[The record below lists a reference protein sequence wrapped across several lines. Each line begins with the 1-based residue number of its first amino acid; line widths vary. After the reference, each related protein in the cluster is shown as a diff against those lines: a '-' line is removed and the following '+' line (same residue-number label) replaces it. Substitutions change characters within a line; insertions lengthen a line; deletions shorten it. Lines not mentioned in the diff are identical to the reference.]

1 METEMNFASME
12 AEQSLLG
19 GLLLE
24 NAAFAKI
31 GSLKAEMFANHQHKI
46 LFDTLSAMLAN
57 HEPADIVTVGEKLEQ
72 RGALETVG
80 GMDYLVTLAQHT
92 PSAANIARYAQIVRD
107 RYGMRELLGAGQQIA
122 EMRNDDLTLP
132 EMQAKAVELVAQAS
146 RATQGASKVKFAGE
160 IVQDLIAYYDQ
171 IMQMPNGA
179 MLGFSTGLKA
189 LDATTQGLRRGDL
202 SVIGGRPSMGKS
214 ILAENIARHNAK
226 KGLAVRIQSYEMG
239 AKDLAIR
246 GCAADKEVDYGN
258 ARRGRMTAGEVDL
271 LNDYINELS
280 GWNLSVDSES
290 LNIDE
295 LVAECRIQKQQHGLD
310 LLVVD
315 HIHLMPLQDVRNEV
329 RELDEITA
337 KLKRL
342 AIELDI
348 HVIAVAQLNR
358 GKEKALET
366 RPTMSDIRGSG
377 GIEQNANLV
386 IFPYRPAYYDNSE
399 NPTKAELILAKNRD
413 GMRGTLHIGFRGEYQ
428 KFTNDFDPLAAPQN
442 LDEQAQRESV
452 YDI

>member
-1 METEMNFASME
+1 MNFASME

-24 NAAFAKI
+24 NAAFAKV

-80 GMDYLVTLAQHT
+80 GMDYLITLAQHT
-92 PSAANIARYAQIVRD
+92 PSAANIARYAQIIRE

-132 EMQAKAVELVAQAS
+132 EMQAKAVELVAAAS
-146 RATQGASKVKFAGE
+146 RATQGASKAKFAGE

-315 HIHLMPLQDVRNEV
+315 HIHLMPLQDARNEV

-358 GKEKALET
+358 GKEKAAET

>member
-1 METEMNFASME
+1 MNFASME

-24 NAAFAKI
+24 NAAFAKV

>member
-1 METEMNFASME
+1 MNFASME

-24 NAAFAKI
+24 NAAFAKV

-46 LFDTLSAMLAN
+46 LFGTMAAMLAN

>member
-1 METEMNFASME
+1 MNFASME

-80 GMDYLVTLAQHT
+80 GMDYLVTLVQHT
-92 PSAANIARYAQIVRD
+92 PSAANIARYAQLVRD

-366 RPTMSDIRGSG
+366 RPTMSAIRGSG

-386 IFPYRPAYYDNSE
+386 IFPYRPAYYDNTE

>member
-1 METEMNFASME
+1 MNFASME

-46 LFDTLSAMLAN
+46 LFGTMAAMLAN

-80 GMDYLVTLAQHT
+80 GMDYLITLVQHT

>member
-1 METEMNFASME
+1 MNFASME

-386 IFPYRPAYYDNSE
+386 IFPYRPAYYDNTE

>member
-1 METEMNFASME
+1 MNFASME

-132 EMQAKAVELVAQAS
+132 EMQAKAVELVAAAS
-146 RATQGASKVKFAGE
+146 RATQGASKAKFAGE

-258 ARRGRMTAGEVDL
+258 ARRGRMAAGEVNL

-315 HIHLMPLQDVRNEV
+315 HIHLMPLQDARNEV

-386 IFPYRPAYYDNSE
+386 IFPYRPAYYDNTE

-428 KFTNDFDPLAAPQN
+428 KFTNDFDPLAAPHN

>member
-1 METEMNFASME
+1 MNFASME

-80 GMDYLVTLAQHT
+80 GMDYLITLAQHT
-92 PSAANIARYAQIVRD
+92 PSAANIARYAQIIRD

-122 EMRNDDLTLP
+122 EMRNDELTLP
-132 EMQAKAVELVAQAS
+132 EMQAKAVELVATAS
-146 RATQGASKVKFAGE
+146 RATQGASKAKFAGE

>member
-1 METEMNFASME
+1 
-12 AEQSLLG
+12 
-19 GLLLE
+19 
-24 NAAFAKI
+24 
-31 GSLKAEMFANHQHKI
+31 
-46 LFDTLSAMLAN
+46 
-57 HEPADIVTVGEKLEQ
+57 
-72 RGALETVG
+72 
-80 GMDYLVTLAQHT
+80 
-92 PSAANIARYAQIVRD
+92 
-107 RYGMRELLGAGQQIA
+107 MRELLGAGQQIA
-122 EMRNDDLTLP
+122 GMRNDDLTLP

-171 IMQMPNGA
+171 MMQMPNGA

-315 HIHLMPLQDVRNEV
+315 HIHLMPLQDARNEV

-386 IFPYRPAYYDNSE
+386 IFPYRPAYYDNTE

-442 LDEQAQRESV
+442 LDEEAQRESV

>member
-1 METEMNFASME
+1 MNFASME

-24 NAAFAKI
+24 NAAFAKV

-80 GMDYLVTLAQHT
+80 GMDYLITLAQHT

-132 EMQAKAVELVAQAS
+132 EMQAKAVELVAAAS
-146 RATQGASKVKFAGE
+146 RATQGASKAKFAGE

-280 GWNLSVDSES
+280 SWNLSVDSES

-295 LVAECRIQKQQHGLD
+295 LVAECRIQKHQHGLD

-315 HIHLMPLQDVRNEV
+315 HIHLMPLQDARNEV

-442 LDEQAQRESV
+442 LDEEAQRESV

>member
-1 METEMNFASME
+1 MNFASME

-31 GSLKAEMFANHQHKI
+31 GSLKTEMFANHQHKI

-80 GMDYLVTLAQHT
+80 GMDYLITLAQHT

-122 EMRNDDLTLP
+122 EMRNDELTLP

-146 RATQGASKVKFAGE
+146 RATQGASKAKFAGE

-315 HIHLMPLQDVRNEV
+315 HIHLMPLQDARNEV

-377 GIEQNANLV
+377 GIEQNANIV
-386 IFPYRPAYYDNSE
+386 IFPYRPAYYDNTE

>member
-1 METEMNFASME
+1 MNFASME

-46 LFDTLSAMLAN
+46 LFGTMAAMLAN

-80 GMDYLVTLAQHT
+80 GMDYLITLVQHT

-132 EMQAKAVELVAQAS
+132 EMQAKAVELVAAAS
-146 RATQGASKVKFAGE
+146 RATQGASKAKFAGE
-160 IVQDLIAYYDQ
+160 IVQDLIAYYDE
-171 IMQMPNGA
+171 IMKMPNGA

-226 KGLAVRIQSYEMG
+226 KGLTVRIQSYEMG

-246 GCAADKEVDYGN
+246 GCAAEKEVDYN
-258 ARRGRMTAGEVDL
+258 HVRRGRMAAGEVAL

-315 HIHLMPLQDVRNEV
+315 HIHLMPLQDARNEV

-386 IFPYRPAYYDNSE
+386 IFPYRPAYYDNTE

>member
-1 METEMNFASME
+1 MNFASME

-132 EMQAKAVELVAQAS
+132 EMQAKAVELVAAAS
-146 RATQGASKVKFAGE
+146 RATQGASKAKFAGE
-160 IVQDLIAYYDQ
+160 IVQDLIAYYDE
-171 IMQMPNGA
+171 IMKMPNGA

-258 ARRGRMTAGEVDL
+258 ARRGRMTVGEVDL

>member
-1 METEMNFASME
+1 MNFASME

-146 RATQGASKVKFAGE
+146 RAAQGASKVKFAGE

>member
-1 METEMNFASME
+1 MNFASME

-46 LFDTLSAMLAN
+46 LFGTMAAMLAN

-80 GMDYLVTLAQHT
+80 GMDYLITLVQHT
-92 PSAANIARYAQIVRD
+92 PSAANIARYAQIIRD

-132 EMQAKAVELVAQAS
+132 EMQAKAVELVAAAS
-146 RATQGASKVKFAGE
+146 RATQGASKAKFAGE
-160 IVQDLIAYYDQ
+160 IVQDLVAYYDQ
-171 IMQMPNGA
+171 IMKMPNGA

>member
-1 METEMNFASME
+1 MNFASLE

-24 NAAFAKI
+24 NAAFAKV

-80 GMDYLVTLAQHT
+80 GMDYLITLAQHT

-132 EMQAKAVELVAQAS
+132 EMQAKAVELVAAAS
-146 RATQGASKVKFAGE
+146 RTTQGASKAKFAGE

-295 LVAECRIQKQQHGLD
+295 LVAECRIPKQQHGLD

-315 HIHLMPLQDVRNEV
+315 HIHLMPLQDARNEV

-386 IFPYRPAYYDNSE
+386 IFPYRPAYYDNTE

>member
-1 METEMNFASME
+1 MNFASME

-57 HEPADIVTVGEKLEQ
+57 HEPADIVTVCEKLEQ

-80 GMDYLVTLAQHT
+80 GMDYLITLAQHT
-92 PSAANIARYAQIVRD
+92 PSAANIARYAQIVRE

-132 EMQAKAVELVAQAS
+132 EMQAKAVELVAAAS
-146 RATQGASKVKFAGE
+146 RATQGASKAKFAGE

-189 LDATTQGLRRGDL
+189 LDTTTQGLRRGDL

-280 GWNLSVDSES
+280 SWNLSVDSES

-358 GKEKALET
+358 GKEKAAET

>member
-1 METEMNFASME
+1 MNFASIE

-24 NAAFAKI
+24 NAAFTKI
-31 GSLKAEMFANHQHKI
+31 GSLKAEMFSNHQHKT
-46 LFDTLSAMLAN
+46 LFAAMAAMLEN
-57 HEPADIVTVGEKLEQ
+57 REPVDVITVQEKLEQ
-72 RGALETVG
+72 RGTLETVG
-80 GMDYLVTLAQHT
+80 GIEYLITLVQST
-92 PSAANIARYAQIVRD
+92 PSAANIARYAQIIRE

-132 EMQAKAVELVAQAS
+132 EMQAKAVELVAAAS
-146 RATQGASKVKFAGE
+146 RATQGASKAKFAGE
-160 IVQDLIAYYDQ
+160 IVQDLIAYYDE
-171 IMQMPNGA
+171 IMKMPNGA

>member
-1 METEMNFASME
+1 MNFASME

-24 NAAFAKI
+24 NAAFAKV

-80 GMDYLVTLAQHT
+80 GMDYLITLVQHT

-132 EMQAKAVELVAQAS
+132 EMQAKAVELVAAAS
-146 RATQGASKVKFAGE
+146 RATQGASKAKFAGE
-160 IVQDLIAYYDQ
+160 IVQDLIAYYDE
-171 IMQMPNGA
+171 IMKMPNGA

>member
-1 METEMNFASME
+1 MNFASME

-80 GMDYLVTLAQHT
+80 GMDYLITLAQHT
-92 PSAANIARYAQIVRD
+92 PSAANIARYAQIIRD

-122 EMRNDDLTLP
+122 GMRNDELTLP
-132 EMQAKAVELVAQAS
+132 EMQAKAVELVAAAS
-146 RATQGASKVKFAGE
+146 RATQGASKAKFAGE

>member
-1 METEMNFASME
+1 MNFASME

-24 NAAFAKI
+24 NAAFAKV

-80 GMDYLVTLAQHT
+80 GMDYLITLVQHT

-132 EMQAKAVELVAQAS
+132 EMQAKAVELVAAAS
-146 RATQGASKVKFAGE
+146 RATQGASKAKFAGE
-160 IVQDLIAYYDQ
+160 IVQDLIAYYDE
-171 IMQMPNGA
+171 IMKMPNGA

-315 HIHLMPLQDVRNEV
+315 HIHLMPLQDARNEV

-386 IFPYRPAYYDNSE
+386 IFPYRPAYYDNTE

-442 LDEQAQRESV
+442 LDEEAQRESV

>member
-1 METEMNFASME
+1 MNFASME

-80 GMDYLVTLAQHT
+80 GMDYLIILAQHT
-92 PSAANIARYAQIVRD
+92 PSAANIARYAQIIRD

-132 EMQAKAVELVAQAS
+132 EMQAKAVELVAAAS
-146 RATQGASKVKFAGE
+146 RATQGASKAKFAGE

-290 LNIDE
+290 LNVDE

-315 HIHLMPLQDVRNEV
+315 HIHLMPLQDARNEV

-377 GIEQNANLV
+377 GIEQNANIV
-386 IFPYRPAYYDNSE
+386 IFPYRPAYYDNTE

-442 LDEQAQRESV
+442 LDEEAQRESV

>member
-1 METEMNFASME
+1 MNFASME

-24 NAAFAKI
+24 NAAFAKV

-46 LFDTLSAMLAN
+46 LFAAMAAMLAN
-57 HEPADIVTVGEKLEQ
+57 HEPVDVVTVQEKLEQ
-72 RGALETVG
+72 RGTLETVG
-80 GMDYLVTLAQHT
+80 GIEYLITLVQST
-92 PSAANIARYAQIVRD
+92 PSAANIARYAQIIRD

-132 EMQAKAVELVAQAS
+132 EMQAKAVELVAAAS
-146 RATQGASKVKFAGE
+146 RATQGASKAKFAGE

-315 HIHLMPLQDVRNEV
+315 HIHLMPLQDARNEV

-386 IFPYRPAYYDNSE
+386 IFPYRPAYYDNTE

-442 LDEQAQRESV
+442 LDAEAQRESV

>member
-1 METEMNFASME
+1 MNFASME

-80 GMDYLVTLAQHT
+80 GMDYLITLVQHT

-386 IFPYRPAYYDNSE
+386 IFPYRPAYYDNTE

>member
-1 METEMNFASME
+1 MNFASME

>member
-1 METEMNFASME
+1 MNFASLE

-24 NAAFAKI
+24 NAAFAKV

-46 LFDTLSAMLAN
+46 LFGTMAAMLAN
-57 HEPADIVTVGEKLEQ
+57 HEPVDVVTVQEKLDAQ
-72 RGALETVG
+72 GLLDTAG
-80 GMDYLVTLAQHT
+80 GFDYLVTLAQAV
-92 PSAANIARYAQIVRD
+92 PSAANIARYAHIIRE
-107 RYGMRELLGAGQQIA
+107 RYGIRELLGAGQQIA
-122 EMRNDDLTLP
+122 EMRNDGLSLP
-132 EMQAKAVELVAQAS
+132 EMQAKAVELVSLAS

-160 IVQDLIAYYDQ
+160 IVQDLIAYYDT
-171 IMQMPNGA
+171 IMAMPNGA
-179 MLGFSTGLKA
+179 MLGFSTGLKH
-189 LDATTQGLRRGDL
+189 LDAATQGLRRGDL
-202 SVIGGRPSMGKS
+202 SIIGGRPSMGKS
-214 ILAENIARHNAK
+214 ILAENIALHNAK

-239 AKDLAIR
+239 AKDLAMR
-246 GCAADKEVDYGN
+246 GCAAEKEVDYN
-258 ARRGRMTAGEVDL
+258 HVRRGRMAAGEVTL

-280 GWNLSVDSES
+280 GWKVSIDSES

-315 HIHLMPLQDVRNEV
+315 HIHLMPLQDAHNEV

-358 GKEKALET
+358 GKEKAAET

-386 IFPYRPAYYDNSE
+386 IFPYRPAYYDDSE
-399 NPTKAELILAKNRD
+399 NPTKAELIVAKNRD

-428 KFTNDFDPLAAPQN
+428 KFTNDFDPLAQPQN
-442 LDEQAQRESV
+442 LDAEAERESV

>member
-1 METEMNFASME
+1 MNFASME

-315 HIHLMPLQDVRNEV
+315 HIHLMPLQDARNEV

-386 IFPYRPAYYDNSE
+386 IFPYRPAYYDDSE
-399 NPTKAELILAKNRD
+399 NPTKAELIVAKNRD

>member
-1 METEMNFASME
+1 MNFASME

-80 GMDYLVTLAQHT
+80 GMDYLITLVQHT

-189 LDATTQGLRRGDL
+189 SDATTQGLRRGDL

-386 IFPYRPAYYDNSE
+386 IFPYRPAYYDNTE

>member
-1 METEMNFASME
+1 MNFASME

-46 LFDTLSAMLAN
+46 LFGTMAAMLAN

-80 GMDYLVTLAQHT
+80 GMDYLITLAQHT

>member
-1 METEMNFASME
+1 MNFASME

-80 GMDYLVTLAQHT
+80 GMDYLITLVQHT

-107 RYGMRELLGAGQQIA
+107 RYGMRELMGAGQQIA

-132 EMQAKAVELVAQAS
+132 EMQAKAVELVAAAS
-146 RATQGASKVKFAGE
+146 RATQGASKAKFAGE

>member
-1 METEMNFASME
+1 MNFASME

-315 HIHLMPLQDVRNEV
+315 HIHLMPLQDARNEV

-386 IFPYRPAYYDNSE
+386 IFPYRPAYYDNTE

-442 LDEQAQRESV
+442 LDEEAQRESV

>member
-1 METEMNFASME
+1 MNFASME

-46 LFDTLSAMLAN
+46 LFGTMAAMLAN

-80 GMDYLVTLAQHT
+80 GMDYLITLVQHT

-132 EMQAKAVELVAQAS
+132 EMQAKAVELVAAAS
-146 RATQGASKVKFAGE
+146 RATQGASKAKFAGE
-160 IVQDLIAYYDQ
+160 IVQDLIAYYDE
-171 IMQMPNGA
+171 IMKMPNGA

>member
-1 METEMNFASME
+1 MNFASME

-132 EMQAKAVELVAQAS
+132 EMQAKAVELVAAAS
-146 RATQGASKVKFAGE
+146 RATQGASKAKFAGE

>member
-1 METEMNFASME
+1 MNFASME

-24 NAAFAKI
+24 NAAFAKV

-46 LFDTLSAMLAN
+46 LFGTMAAMLAN

-80 GMDYLVTLAQHT
+80 GMDYLITLAQHT
-92 PSAANIARYAQIVRD
+92 PSAANIARYAQIIRE

-132 EMQAKAVELVAQAS
+132 EMQAKAVELVAAAS
-146 RATQGASKVKFAGE
+146 RATQGASKAKFAGE

-214 ILAENIARHNAK
+214 TLAENIARHNAK

-290 LNIDE
+290 LNVDE

-315 HIHLMPLQDVRNEV
+315 HIHLMPLQDARNEV

-386 IFPYRPAYYDNSE
+386 IFPYRPAYYDNTE

-442 LDEQAQRESV
+442 LDAEAQRESV

>member
-1 METEMNFASME
+1 MNFASLE

-24 NAAFAKI
+24 NAAFAKV

-132 EMQAKAVELVAQAS
+132 EMQAKAVELVATAS
-146 RATQGASKVKFAGE
+146 RATQGASKAKFAGE

-315 HIHLMPLQDVRNEV
+315 HIHLMPLQDARNEV

-386 IFPYRPAYYDNSE
+386 IFPYRPAYYDNTE

-428 KFTNDFDPLAAPQN
+428 KFTNDFDPLAAPHN

>member
-1 METEMNFASME
+1 MNFASME

-386 IFPYRPAYYDNSE
+386 IFPYRPAYYDNTE

-442 LDEQAQRESV
+442 LDAEAQRESV

>member
-1 METEMNFASME
+1 MNFASME

-80 GMDYLVTLAQHT
+80 GMDYLITLAQHT

-132 EMQAKAVELVAQAS
+132 EMQAKAVELVAAAS
-146 RATQGASKVKFAGE
+146 RATQGASKAKFAGE

-258 ARRGRMTAGEVDL
+258 ARRGRMSAGEVDL

-280 GWNLSVDSES
+280 SWNLSVDSES

-315 HIHLMPLQDVRNEV
+315 HIHLMPLQDARNEV

-386 IFPYRPAYYDNSE
+386 IFPYRPAYYDNTE

-442 LDEQAQRESV
+442 LDAEAQRESV

>member
-1 METEMNFASME
+1 MNFASME

-80 GMDYLVTLAQHT
+80 GMDYLITLAQHT
-92 PSAANIARYAQIVRD
+92 PSAANIARYAQIVRE

-122 EMRNDDLTLP
+122 EMRNDELTLP
-132 EMQAKAVELVAQAS
+132 EMQAKAVELVATAS
-146 RATQGASKVKFAGE
+146 RATQGASKAKFAGE

-315 HIHLMPLQDVRNEV
+315 HIHLMPLQDARNEV

-386 IFPYRPAYYDNSE
+386 IFPYRPAYYDNTE

-442 LDEQAQRESV
+442 LDEQAQKESV

>member
-1 METEMNFASME
+1 MNFASME

-46 LFDTLSAMLAN
+46 LFGTMAAMLAN

-386 IFPYRPAYYDNSE
+386 IFPYRPAYYDNTE

>member
-1 METEMNFASME
+1 MNFASME

-80 GMDYLVTLAQHT
+80 GMDYLITLAQHT

-132 EMQAKAVELVAQAS
+132 EMQAKAVELVAAAS
-146 RATQGASKVKFAGE
+146 RATQGASKAKFAGE

-280 GWNLSVDSES
+280 SWNLSVDSES

-295 LVAECRIQKQQHGLD
+295 LVAECRIQKHQHGLD

-315 HIHLMPLQDVRNEV
+315 HIHLMPLQDARNEV

-442 LDEQAQRESV
+442 LDEEAQRESV